1 MIFCGFQG
9 MLKSFLRKACV
20 FLPLLSLFSGCLT
33 IHNLNVSSGD
43 GSPPPQTP
51 VAISTMGGGGAVAS
65 DGTRTPVPITEM
77 AAPVAPPA
85 FSLASMT
92 PSYVIQPGDRLDVKF
107 FYNNELNEAV
117 IVRPDGRI
125 SLQLVNDVRA
135 ALLSPS
141 ELRGLLVKKYSSFLK
156 NPEISVILR
165 EMENNKIYIDGEVRE
180 SGGVRIQG
188 QSLSIMEAV
197 ASAGGLRDSARS
209 KQVLLIRRNGLKKPF
224 VYTVNLA
231 AAMDGTDI
239 SQNVMLRPHDIV
251 YVPKSAI
258 ANVNT
263 WVDMYIR
270 KNIPIN
276 VGATTGY

>member
-1 MIFCGFQG
+1 MRFCGFQRT
-9 MLKSFLRKACV
+9 LKSLLKKSCI
-20 FLPLLSLFSGCLT
+20 FLPLLCLVSGCLT
-33 IHNLNVSSGD
+33 IHNLNVTSGN

-51 VAISTMGGGGAVAS
+51 VAISTMGGGGMVGS
-65 DGTRTPVPITEM
+65 DGTRVPVPITEM

-85 FSLASMT
+85 FSLASLT
-92 PSYVIQPGDRLDVKF
+92 PSYVIQPGDRLEIKF
-107 FYNNELNEAV
+107 FYNKELNESV

-135 ALLSPS
+135 ALLSPN
-141 ELRGLLVKKYSSFLK
+141 ELRGLLVKKYSTYLK
-156 NPEISVILR
+156 DPELSVILR
-165 EMENNKIYIDGEVRE
+165 EMENNKIYVDGQVKE

-188 QSLSIMEAV
+188 QSLAIMEAI
-197 ASAGGLRDSARS
+197 ASAGGLRETARS
-209 KQVLLIRRNGLKKPF
+209 EQVLLIRRNGLKKPF

-251 YVPKSAI
+251 YVPKSSI

-276 VGATTGY
+276 ASVSR